1 MFTNLLSIPVPI
13 FKRPLLTTM
22 MATLV
27 ATASLTGCTSPDSSD
42 SETQRLQQRMKR
54 QIPYRILRI
63 MANLPL
69 V

>member
-27 ATASLTGCTSPDSSD
+27 ATASLRLYCYFLTLAILKL
-42 SETQRLQQRMKR
+42 QRLEHNETADTVSNTTQ
-54 QIPYRILRI
+54 
-63 MANLPL
+63 
-69 V
+69 